1 MWPYGRRRK
10 AVNAAALD
18 TIWEVPD
25 DLWAMIAPVLAALDP
40 PRASGK
46 PRIDQRAAFN
56 AIIFRLRTGCQWNRL
71 PERFPSD
78 SAVHRTLQRWIARG
92 VLDRIWADVAGQ
104 AGVPSGETPAW
115 DWQSLD
121 TSMGKA
127 RFGGAPWD
135 PTPPTGPSL
144 G

>member
-1 MWPYGRRRK
+1 MWPYGRQRK
-10 AVNAAALD
+10 AVNEVALA

-25 DLWAMIAPVLAALDP
+25 DLWAMIVPVLAELDP
-40 PRASGK
+40 PRTSGK

-56 AIIFRLRTGCQWNRL
+56 AIIFRLRSGCQWNRL
-71 PERFPSD
+71 PAGFPSD
-78 SAVHRTLQRWIARG
+78 SAVHRTLQRWIAKG

-104 AGVPSGETPAW
+104 AGVAW
-115 DWQSLD
+115 EWQSLD

-127 RFGGAPWD
+127 RFGGAPPA
-135 PTPPTGPSL
+135 PTPLIAPNL